1 MSMEKAIASGKEHR
15 KKYRGSKAFS
25 CSCRNHG
32 TCDYCK
38 GNRLYKFNKK
48 IQKTYLEDLFKLTSI
63 FYDIKCS
70 RGIIFKDD
78 VTKFIDFVKV

>member
-15 KKYRGSKAFS
+15 KKYRGTKAFD

-38 GNRLYKFNKK
+38 GNRLYKFNKNN
-48 IQKTYLEDLFKLTSI
+48 
-63 FYDIKCS
+63 DI
-70 RGIIFKDD
+70 IIALII
-78 VTKFIDFVKV
+78 IDTIAIIMHFFLPFFLLCLL

>member
-1 MSMEKAIASGKEHR
+1 MGMEKAITSGKEHR
-15 KKYRGSKAFS
+15 KKYRGSKAFD

-48 IQKTYLEDLFKLTSI
+48 IQKSVDQLKEM
-63 FYDIKCS
+63 
-70 RGIIFKDD
+70 
-78 VTKFIDFVKV
+78 

>member
-15 KKYRGSKAFS
+15 KKYRGTKAFD

-48 IQKTYLEDLFKLTSI
+48 IQTQFNRMCSSGILFRSSVSGDRLWGSI
-63 FYDIKCS
+63 PKYI
-70 RGIIFKDD
+70 
-78 VTKFIDFVKV
+78 